1 MKSGQLAFTSK
12 GSYFYPSVGLS
23 WLISESFKL
32 PEAISY
38 LKVRGSWA
46 EVASSPSRYLTQM
59 QYTYNEQTN
68 TYEYPANHYNTDLKP
83 ENTKSWEFGLNAKFL
98 KNRINFDMTLYRS
111 NTYNQTFYVDASAS
125 SGYKKNIVQT
135 GNIQNRGI
143 ELAVG
148 YSDTFNKVKVSTNFT
163 YTINENEIVS
173 LANGAINQN
182 TGEVIHMDYYSKGT
196 LGISGGPTLRLY
208 EGGTMGDIYINQR
221 LRQSPNGYIWRDPA
235 DGTVAIENTEYR
247 KIGSVLP
254 KYHLGWNGNVAWN
267 GLSLGFAFTARVG
280 GLVVS
285 DTQAMLDN
293 YGVSETSAI
302 ARQNGG
308 VWIGDSQVDAED
320 YYKKVSTAIGTYYTY
335 SATNVRLSELSLS
348 YQLPNK
354 WFRNKLNMTV
364 GLTGKNLWMI
374 YCKAPFD
381 PESTSSITSNFYQGV
396 DYFQQPSLK
405 SFGFN
410 VRLSF

>member
-1 MKSGQLAFTSK
+1 M
-12 GSYFYPSVGLS
+12 
-23 WLISESFKL
+23 
-32 PEAISY
+32 
-38 LKVRGSWA
+38 
-46 EVASSPSRYLTQM
+46 
-59 QYTYNEQTN
+59 
-68 TYEYPANHYNTDLKP
+68 
-83 ENTKSWEFGLNAKFL
+83 
-98 KNRINFDMTLYRS
+98 
-111 NTYNQTFYVDASAS
+111 
-125 SGYKKNIVQT
+125 
-135 GNIQNRGI
+135 
-143 ELAVG
+143 
-148 YSDTFNKVKVSTNFT
+148 KVSTNFT

>member
-1 MKSGQLAFTSK
+1 M
-12 GSYFYPSVGLS
+12 
-23 WLISESFKL
+23 
-32 PEAISY
+32 
-38 LKVRGSWA
+38 
-46 EVASSPSRYLTQM
+46 
-59 QYTYNEQTN
+59 
-68 TYEYPANHYNTDLKP
+68 
-83 ENTKSWEFGLNAKFL
+83 
-98 KNRINFDMTLYRS
+98 
-111 NTYNQTFYVDASAS
+111 
-125 SGYKKNIVQT
+125 
-135 GNIQNRGI
+135 
-143 ELAVG
+143 
-148 YSDTFNKVKVSTNFT
+148 
-163 YTINENEIVS
+163 
-173 LANGAINQN
+173 
-182 TGEVIHMDYYSKGT
+182 
-196 LGISGGPTLRLY
+196 
-208 EGGTMGDIYINQR
+208 
-221 LRQSPNGYIWRDPA
+221 
-235 DGTVAIENTEYR
+235 
-247 KIGSVLP
+247 
-254 KYHLGWNGNVAWN
+254 GWNGNVAWN